1 MLNPNDDEKKDLK
14 KLRDKI
20 MNSKLFSTYPIPVS
34 WFLLEQDILR
44 FAEERNANLVLVKD
58 CVKIAA
64 KLLINPEA
72 LEVALLYF
80 HSLNV
85 FLYSPEVLHGL
96 VFIDPQFPL
105 HCVFEF
111 VAFQFKLTHGLEE
124 AVNAADVFD
133 IEKGIVTMEM
143 MKKECFSKCFV
154 PKLYGPEQAIKLFQN
169 LFIAALLGSG
179 KYLMPFLLSM
189 MPKTELPKY
198 VPTSFFPAPLL
209 ILFKNKSASN
219 VSRLWRLLLFL
230 TECFVGLWLISSLKT
245 TGSSALRR
253 WMTMMRMKRMMTLPN
268 V

>member
-1 MLNPNDDEKKDLK
+1 MAVVGTHQDEKEQMIKEGTCKETRVQKNKKLCNILLPLVSIMFLIMFRHNEVIFPTNMLNPNDDEKKGLK

-34 WFLLEQDILR
+34 WFLLEQDILW
-44 FAEERNANLVLVKD
+44 FAEERNTKLVLVKD

-80 HSLNV
+80 HSLNA

-111 VAFQFKLTHGLEE
+111 VAFQFKLTDGLEE

-143 MKKECFSKCFV
+143 MKRSC
-154 PKLYGPEQAIKLFQN
+154 
-169 LFIAALLGSG
+169 
-179 KYLMPFLLSM
+179 
-189 MPKTELPKY
+189 
-198 VPTSFFPAPLL
+198 
-209 ILFKNKSASN
+209 
-219 VSRLWRLLLFL
+219 
-230 TECFVGLWLISSLKT
+230 
-245 TGSSALRR
+245 
-253 WMTMMRMKRMMTLPN
+253 TLCTIICR